1 MRKREGKCVEKKKFV
16 QRENAAHTRYGNGR
30 RANRRH
36 TTALPFYKTLVFL
49 FYFVIKIAKNIL
61 NQF

>member
-1 MRKREGKCVEKKKFV
+1 V

-36 TTALPFYKTLVFL
+36 TTALPLYKTLDFK
-49 FYFVIKIAKNIL
+49 FYFVIEIAKNYSKSIL
-61 NQF
+61 NIYLMIFL